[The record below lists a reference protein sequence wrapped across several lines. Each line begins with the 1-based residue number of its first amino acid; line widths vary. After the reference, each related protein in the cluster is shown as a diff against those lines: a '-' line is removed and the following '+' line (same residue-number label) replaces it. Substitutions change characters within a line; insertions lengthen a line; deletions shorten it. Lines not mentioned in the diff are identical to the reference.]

1 MFTIGTSY
9 ILGYVKGDFV
19 IFSARAKL
27 VPNSGCGSMP
37 AVTIFVAYAPT
48 SGYNEEEVEAFSMDS
63 EKFYREDYTFYK
75 KPTSPQWT
83 WESLGGEHHNETD
96 HIIVN
101 RRYCLTDVGVVPKFY
116 TGSDHRLLRAK
127 FFFSRRGEKA
137 AKFKKWN
144 PKPVIDWDL
153 FISLAGIREDADSI
167 DEECDGLVQRLR
179 DSAKKAEG
187 QEPPRG
193 ACLSRPSSLYASVEL
208 REPQATT
215 S

>member
-1 MFTIGTSY
+1 
-9 ILGYVKGDFV
+9 
-19 IFSARAKL
+19 
-27 VPNSGCGSMP
+27 MP

-75 KPTSPQWT
+75 
-83 WESLGGEHHNETD
+83 
-96 HIIVN
+96 
-101 RRYCLTDVGVVPKFY
+101 
-116 TGSDHRLLRAK
+116 
-127 FFFSRRGEKA
+127 
-137 AKFKKWN
+137 
-144 PKPVIDWDL
+144 PVIDWDL
-153 FISLAGIREDADSI
+153 FISLAGIREDAVADSI